1 MGSKIKG
8 LLVANRGEI
17 AVRILRACRELGIE
31 TVQVFR
37 GRQGFARRSHGGP
50 FGVHWRSQAARELP
64 DARRILAAA
73 SALGV
78 DAIHPGYGFLSENAD
93 FADLVEAE
101 GFIFVGPTGA
111 SIRAMGRQGH
121 GEEAGRRGRRADH
134 PGSKGVVAS
143 AAEAAAIA
151 ERIGYPVLLK
161 ASAGGGGR
169 GMRVVN
175 DPSMIEKAFL
185 EASREATIA
194 FGNGAMYLKNSDR
207 YPAHRDPGAGRWAQ
221 YPASGRAG
229 LFLSTSESEACR
241 GESVAGIERVAARAD
256 RRGGGPP
263 VQARELSKRRHDR
276 VHSRSR
282 IAALLLHGNE
292 HADPGRASC
301 HRNGLRH

>member
-1 MGSKIKG
+1 M
-8 LLVANRGEI
+8 AD
-17 AVRILRACRELGIE
+17 
-31 TVQVFR
+31 
-37 GRQGFARRSHGGP
+37 RSVCIGGP
-50 FGVHWRSQAARELP
+50 KPQESYL

-111 SIRAMGRQGH
+111 SIRAMGDKATARKLA
-121 GEEAGRRGRRADH
+121 EEAGVPTTRFQRRGGLGRGSGSDCRAHRLSRAVEGVGGRRRA
-134 PGSKGVVAS
+134 
-143 AAEAAAIA
+143 
-151 ERIGYPVLLK
+151 RN
-161 ASAGGGGR
+161 AGCQR
-169 GMRVVN
+169 SVDDR
-175 DPSMIEKAFL
+175 EAFL

-194 FGNGAMYLKNSDR
+194 FGNGAMYLEKFLTDIRHIEIQVLGDGHNIL
-207 YPAHRDPGAGRWAQ
+207 HLGERDCSSQRRNQKLVEESPS
-221 YPASGRAG
+221 PV
-229 LFLSTSESEACR
+229 LSA
-241 GESVAGIERVAARAD
+241 AARAD

>member
-1 MGSKIKG
+1 MGSKIKR

-31 TVQVFR
+31 TVQVFSEADR
-37 GRQGFARRSHGGP
+37 DSLAVRMADRSVCIGGP
-50 FGVHWRSQAARELP
+50 KPQESYL

-101 GFIFVGPTGA
+101 GFIFVGRPALRYARWGDKATA
-111 SIRAMGRQGH
+111 RKLA
-121 GEEAGRRGRRADH
+121 EEAGVPTT

-185 EASREATIA
+185 EACAKPPLRS
-194 FGNGAMYLKNSDR
+194 AMAPCIWKNS
-207 YPAHRDPGAGRWAQ
+207 
-221 YPASGRAG
+221 
-229 LFLSTSESEACR
+229 
-241 GESVAGIERVAARAD
+241 
-256 RRGGGPP
+256 
-263 VQARELSKRRHDR
+263 
-276 VHSRSR
+276 
-282 IAALLLHGNE
+282 
-292 HADPGRASC
+292 
-301 HRNGLRH
+301 